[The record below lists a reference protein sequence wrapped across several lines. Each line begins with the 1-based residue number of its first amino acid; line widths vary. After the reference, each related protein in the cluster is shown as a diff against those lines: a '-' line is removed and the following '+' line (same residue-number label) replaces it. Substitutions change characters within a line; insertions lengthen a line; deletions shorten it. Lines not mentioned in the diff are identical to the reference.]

1 MQGSAPIGREG
12 TDPAGAGAVQ
22 PLAVTP
28 PARPEGVVMAGRP
41 RLRRLR
47 LIRSEA
53 GATLAEYAVILLAVA
68 LVVVA
73 GATMVGE
80 CVEGL
85 YNAAIG
91 ASPHG

>member
-1 MQGSAPIGREG
+1 
-12 TDPAGAGAVQ
+12 
-22 PLAVTP
+22 
-28 PARPEGVVMAGRP
+28 MAGSPRP
-41 RLRRLR
+41 RRLR
-47 LIRSEA
+47 LLRCEA

-80 CVEGL
+80 SVEGL

-91 ASPHG
+91 AFPLG